1 MNRPYLPDLTKVIA
15 TNTYISF
22 VDLIDAR
29 ASVVVIVSIEVEFG
43 FEETFNTRSD
53 LVVVQHANGRTIVEM
68 LNFGTATVDVIMG
81 NGQLDVTV
89 DSRQVA
95 FLGQRSAREGCSC
108 NSRSKNRFFSCCVFL
123 FELTQVFDGSKSR
136 FLLAG
141 TTLGSACRVSDCPC
155 HSCGNSFSS
164 FYKTSTLAL
173 DLNHL
178 HSFIKALRDE
188 PALIQCSIFCKF
200 LMAIF

>member
-1 MNRPYLPDLTKVIA
+1 MIVL
-15 TNTYISF
+15 NTQS
-22 VDLIDAR
+22 R
-29 ASVVVIVSIEVEFG
+29 TVVC
-43 FEETFNTRSD
+43 
-53 LVVVQHANGRTIVEM
+53 M
-68 LNFGTATVDVIMG
+68 LNCRTTTIYVGVFNDVL
-81 NGQLDVTV
+81 NVTV
-89 DSRQVA
+89 NSRHGIHLRRQLGSRQSR
-95 FLGQRSAREGCSC
+95 LCQRSAREGCSC

>member
-95 FLGQRSAREGCSC
+95 FLGQSSAREGCSC

-123 FELTQVFDGSKSR
+123 FELTQVLATGSYPDFVRLHQSGWMR
-136 FLLAG
+136 PILHYP
-141 TTLGSACRVSDCPC
+141 CVS
-155 HSCGNSFSS
+155 
-164 FYKTSTLAL
+164 
-173 DLNHL
+173 
-178 HSFIKALRDE
+178 
-188 PALIQCSIFCKF
+188 
-200 LMAIF
+200 LMTHK